1 MPDEIYPFYLPP
13 ISVEQG
19 KETEHNWAA
28 REKAILRVRGM
39 LKGEVHERYPET
51 FVQGLKNG
59 FIDASL
65 KTVSIVIDAIAPLR
79 RLIVFFV

>member
-1 MPDEIYPFYLPP
+1 
-13 ISVEQG
+13 
-19 KETEHNWAA
+19 
-28 REKAILRVRGM
+28 M